1 MPDNELITTVDYPTN
16 TLPNEVDGHP
26 KANECAERTML
37 AAVTVSSAGLLYI
50 WYQVIAKSEI
60 CIFENFSISTK
71 VLAANIGF
79 FLLLRCSVLW
89 VA

>member
-37 AAVTVSSAGLLYI
+37 AAVTVSRITLYMVSS
-50 WYQVIAKSEI
+50 YCKKRNMH
-60 CIFENFSISTK
+60 F
-71 VLAANIGF
+71 
-79 FLLLRCSVLW
+79 
-89 VA
+89 